1 LLCCFEENLL
11 EEGWIFNLKK
21 KGEREAKRQ
30 SKSEKGIKDTFITF
44 GDDIKLSGIVIALE
58 DLK

>member
-1 LLCCFEENLL
+1 M
-11 EEGWIFNLKK
+11 KK